1 MQKVWGYAFC
11 VVKYHFTLEVLQ
23 MKMLKKM
30 AALLLAGVMALA
42 LLTACGDDSAP
53 SFAQKTEDAA
63 FGAMKQAT
71 GIQVNDA
78 DLKKLA
84 ESKIDL
90 IDTEKGTFDSR
101 KSYSTEDS
109 EKFLADLKSTG
120 KGSMTMALPLMKD
133 GKMQNGIYEVME
145 ITADNIGSLNQG
157 TDTMQDLLDGM
168 ASAYGVSV
176 KITKIGVA
184 AKTVN
189 GKTYAAVAMTY
200 EVTAKPQQ

>member
-1 MQKVWGYAFC
+1 
-11 VVKYHFTLEVLQ
+11 

-30 AALLLAGVMALA
+30 AALLLVGVMALA
-42 LLTACGDDSAP
+42 LLTACGDDSTP
-53 SFAQKTEDAA
+53 SFGKQVEDATFA
-63 FGAMKQAT
+63 SVKAST

-90 IDTEKGTFDSR
+90 IDTEKGTFDFK
-101 KSYSTEDS
+101 KSYSDEDS
-109 EKFLADLKSTG
+109 KKFQEDVYSTG

>member
-1 MQKVWGYAFC
+1 
-11 VVKYHFTLEVLQ
+11 

-30 AALLLAGVMALA
+30 AALLLAGVMAMA
-42 LLTACGDDSAP
+42 LLTACGDDSTP
-53 SFAQKTEDAA
+53 SFAQKAEDATFA
-63 FGAMKQAT
+63 SIKAAT

-90 IDTEKGTFDSR
+90 IDTEKGTFDYK

-133 GKMQNGIYEVME
+133 GKMQNGTYEVME

-157 TDTMQDLLDGM
+157 TDTMHDLLEKM
-168 ASAYGVSV
+168 ASANGMSI

-189 GKTYAAVAMTY
+189 GKTYAAIALTY
-200 EVTAKPQQ
+200 EVAAVPQQ